1 MLFILA
7 QICGVIAL
15 ILTVI
20 SVQFKTKEKIV
31 MCSVLANIVV
41 TIQYFLLG
49 ALTGAVIS
57 VINTI
62 RCLVFYFFKK
72 KDMKPSIIV
81 LIIFEIVAIIS
92 GSISWQNM
100 WSLIPIIVTVIYTY
114 GLWQDNIKVIR
125 ITTGIVGFGWA
136 IYNIVVR
143 AYVGALQETSQLIS
157 AIIALYRN
165 KENKKELVKD

>member
-1 MLFILA
+1 MYFILA
-7 QICGVIAL
+7 QVCGLIAL
-15 ILTVI
+15 VLTVI

-41 TIQYFLLG
+41 ALQYFLLS

-57 VINTI
+57 VINAI
-62 RCLVFYFFKK
+62 RCFIFYLYKK
-72 KDMKPSIIV
+72 KNMKPSIIV
-81 LIIFEIVAIIS
+81 LVIFEIVAIIS
-92 GSISWQNM
+92 GIISWQNI

-114 GLWQDNIKVIR
+114 GLWQDNVTVIR

-136 IYNIVVR
+136 IYNLVVM

-165 KENKKELVKD
+165 RDKKQKSMQ

>member
-1 MLFILA
+1 MFFILA
-7 QICGVIAL
+7 QICGLIAL
-15 ILTVI
+15 VLTVI

-41 TIQYFLLG
+41 AIQYFLLS

-57 VINTI
+57 VINAI
-62 RCLVFYFFKK
+62 RCLIFYVYKK
-72 KDMKPSIIV
+72 KNMKPSILV

-92 GSISWQNM
+92 GIISWQNA

-114 GLWQDNIKVIR
+114 GLWQDNVTIIR

-136 IYNIVVR
+136 IYNLVVM

-157 AIIALYRN
+157 AIIAVYRN
-165 KENKKELVKD
+165 RNKKIKSMQ

>member
-1 MLFILA
+1 MFFVLA
-7 QICGVIAL
+7 QICGLIAL
-15 ILTVI
+15 VLTVI

-41 TIQYFLLG
+41 AIQYFLLS

-57 VINTI
+57 VINAI
-62 RCLVFYFFKK
+62 RCFIFYLYKK
-72 KDMKPSIIV
+72 KKMKPSIIV
-81 LIIFEIVAIIS
+81 LIVFEIVAIIS
-92 GSISWQNM
+92 GIISWQNI
-100 WSLIPIIVTVIYTY
+100 WSVIPIIVTVIYTY
-114 GLWQDNIKVIR
+114 GLWQDDVTVIR

-136 IYNIVVR
+136 IYNLVVM

-165 KENKKELVKD
+165 KDKKVVQ